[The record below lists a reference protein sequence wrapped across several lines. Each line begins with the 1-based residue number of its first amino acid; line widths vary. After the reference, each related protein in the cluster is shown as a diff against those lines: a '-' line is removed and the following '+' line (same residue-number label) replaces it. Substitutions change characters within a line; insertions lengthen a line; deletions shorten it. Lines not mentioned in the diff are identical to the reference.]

1 MKKSQ
6 VKSSQ
11 GTPSVCI
18 SGDSKWKTF
27 GRRFGPRWH
36 SWKLHRKKLHASPC
50 NPCHR
55 PDTWAQDTHRLPV
68 HFHRRK
74 DVHVSRSRSFAGK
87 TGGPPTP
94 KPTPPLEGH
103 WESRLILAR
112 GHAHVRSIKGAMPL
126 SARQKATAAA
136 AYVTSRLS
144 TCGGETA
151 SAIVAAPR
159 HSAAASRNV
168 ESSKVSS

>member
-1 MKKSQ
+1 MEDFRKAFRPTLALLETSPEKVACVAVQS
-6 VKSSQ
+6 VSSARHV
-11 GTPSVCI
+11 GTRHTDSRYI
-18 SGDSKWKTF
+18 SI
-27 GRRFGPRWH
+27 
-36 SWKLHRKKLHASPC
+36 
-50 NPCHR
+50 
-55 PDTWAQDTHRLPV
+55 V
-68 HFHRRK
+68 
-74 DVHVSRSRSFAGK
+74 GK

>member
-1 MKKSQ
+1 MGISIVTEGPVGLHSRDTRTILPCATHTQGRRVFRSGAPGGGKSQ
-6 VKSSQ
+6 VNSSARHVTQ
-11 GTPSVCI
+11 TSRYI
-18 SGDSKWKTF
+18 SI
-27 GRRFGPRWH
+27 
-36 SWKLHRKKLHASPC
+36 
-50 NPCHR
+50 
-55 PDTWAQDTHRLPV
+55 V
-68 HFHRRK
+68 
-74 DVHVSRSRSFAGK
+74 GK